1 MRKIIT
7 REMNRLVVIER
18 RYGKAIELLIKIV
31 AAIGGAVIA
40 IVGALLFFKLL

>member
-1 MRKIIT
+1 MRRFLT

-31 AAIGGAVIA
+31 GSIGLAIAAV
-40 IVGALLFFKLL
+40 VGAARYMF